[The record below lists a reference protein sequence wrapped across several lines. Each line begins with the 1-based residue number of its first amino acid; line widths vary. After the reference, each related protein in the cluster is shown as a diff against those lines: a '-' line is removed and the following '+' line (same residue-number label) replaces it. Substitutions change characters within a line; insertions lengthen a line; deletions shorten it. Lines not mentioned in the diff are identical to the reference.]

1 MAMVSQCKYHQP
13 VGLGE
18 RWELF
23 CLSTSPRACPLPDL
37 TCLSPHTS
45 PLWTVSQCPWT
56 VYPHWLCV
64 FPSPSAWGLLRFSQQ
79 CGLFLYPKSP
89 QAWEQLWQ
97 VQCPQDIARGWMIP
111 NPAAMHLLPASPWE
125 PCHRTNFQVHITVPA
140 SIPQSPQTFQTLR
153 ILSPF
158 SPGKSSSTGESM
170 PLAPE
175 WALELWPPLIMLAL
189 SIYLREAL
197 ILWPK
202 PS

>member
-1 MAMVSQCKYHQP
+1 MWS
-13 VGLGE
+13 
-18 RWELF
+18 F
-23 CLSTSPRACPLPDL
+23 PLPQI
-37 TCLSPHTS
+37 TS
-45 PLWTVSQCPWT
+45 GLRAAVAGSVSSGYSW
-56 VYPHWLCV
+56 V
-64 FPSPSAWGLLRFSQQ
+64 
-79 CGLFLYPKSP
+79 
-89 QAWEQLWQ
+89 
-97 VQCPQDIARGWMIP
+97 IP

-125 PCHRTNFQVHITVPA
+125 PCHRTNFQVHITGPA
-140 SIPQSPQTFQTLR
+140 SILQSPQTFQTLR

>member
-23 CLSTSPRACPLPDL
+23 CLSTSWPD
-37 TCLSPHTS
+37 
-45 PLWTVSQCPWT
+45 VSQSTHKPAVDCQPMSLNL
-56 VYPHWLCV
+56 YSHWLCLL
-64 FPSPSAWGLLRFSQQ
+64 PSPSAWGLLRFSQQ

-97 VQCPQDIARGWMIP
+97 VQCPQDIARGWKIP

-125 PCHRTNFQVHITVPA
+125 PCHRTNFQVHITGPA
-140 SIPQSPQTFQTLR
+140 SILQSPQTFQTLR

-175 WALELWPPLIMLAL
+175 WALELWPPLVMLAL